1 MKHYDLL
8 KDKRRH
14 VISYKK
20 DVPPKEI
27 IDNAL
32 EKALR
37 TTSSKN
43 NMFAYRIN
51 VYGPE
56 QQEWKEKIWTLSNR
70 NHIEVDKDTN
80 ALGLSKVTHDAK
92 KNPNPN
98 YNHVRTNPYLF
109 AFHSRV
115 VHKPNAFYQM
125 QIDNGSHTA
134 DEMYPEYV
142 NKIIDHIALEVGMFA
157 TNLSSYLLEEGL
169 DVSYNICFI
178 RDVKQWHDLGFT
190 WVKRRPILM
199 MSCGYAEETR
209 QQWLEKKGKLGLD
222 TCPPLTDIVS
232 WVK

>member
-20 DVPPKEI
+20 DIPPKEI

-70 NHIEVDKDTN
+70 NHIKVDN
-80 ALGLSKVTHDAK
+80 MA
-92 KNPNPN
+92 
-98 YNHVRTNPYLF
+98 
-109 AFHSRV
+109 
-115 VHKPNAFYQM
+115 
-125 QIDNGSHTA
+125 
-134 DEMYPEYV
+134 
-142 NKIIDHIALEVGMFA
+142 
-157 TNLSSYLLEEGL
+157 
-169 DVSYNICFI
+169 
-178 RDVKQWHDLGFT
+178 
-190 WVKRRPILM
+190 
-199 MSCGYAEETR
+199 
-209 QQWLEKKGKLGLD
+209 
-222 TCPPLTDIVS
+222 
-232 WVK
+232 